1 MRILGIDPG
10 YQRIGYAVLEAYRD
24 RKPVLAESGVFETSA
39 ADPFPVRLVQM
50 RDALR
55 EVIERLEPTELALE
69 ELYWSKNVK
78 TAIAVAQ
85 ARGVL
90 MLTASEL
97 GLEVAEYSPTTL
109 KLGLTGSG
117 NADKGQVK
125 YMVEQ
130 MLKLPQAKRL
140 DDEYDAIA
148 LALLHAIKK
157 GLML

>member
-1 MRILGIDPG
+1 MKILGIDPG
-10 YQRIGYAVLEAYRD
+10 YQRTGYAVLDAFRD
-24 RKPVLAESGVFETSA
+24 SKPVLAESGVFETSA
-39 ADPFPVRLVQM
+39 DDPFPTRLLQT

-55 EVIERLEPTELALE
+55 EVIGRLEPTELALE
-69 ELYWSKNVK
+69 ELFWSKNVK

-90 MLTASEL
+90 MLTACEM
-97 GLEVAEYSPTTL
+97 GLEVAEYSPTVL

-125 YMVEQ
+125 YMVEH
-130 MLKLPQAKRL
+130 MLKLPEAKRL

-148 LALLHAIKK
+148 LALLHAIQK

>member
-1 MRILGIDPG
+1 MKILGVDPG
-10 YQRIGYAVLEAYRD
+10 YQRTGYAVLEAFRD
-24 RKPVLAESGVFETSA
+24 SKPVLAESGVFETSA
-39 ADPFPVRLVQM
+39 DNPFPVRLVQT

-55 EVIERLEPTELALE
+55 EVIERLEPSELALE

-90 MLTASEL
+90 LLTATEM
-97 GLEVAEYSPTTL
+97 GLDVAEYSPTAL
-109 KLGLTGSG
+109 KLGLTGNG
-117 NADKGQVK
+117 NADKDQVK

-130 MLKLPQAKRL
+130 MLKLPEAKRL

-148 LALLHAIKK
+148 LALLHAIQK

>member
-1 MRILGIDPG
+1 MNILGVDPG
-10 YQRIGYAVLEAYRD
+10 YQRTGYAVLEASRE
-24 RKPVLAESGVFETSA
+24 RKAVLVESGVFETSA
-39 ADPFPVRLVQM
+39 ADPFHLRLVQT

-69 ELYWSKNVK
+69 ELFWSKNVK

-90 MLTASEL
+90 MLTASEM
-97 GLEVAEYSPTTL
+97 GLEIAEYAPTVL

-130 MLKLPQAKRL
+130 MLKLPEAKRL

-148 LALLHAIKK
+148 LALLHAIQK

>member
-1 MRILGIDPG
+1 VRILGIDPG
-10 YQRIGYAVLEAYRD
+10 YQRTGYAVLEASTED
-24 RKPVLAESGVFETSA
+24 KPSLVESGVFETSA
-39 ADPFPVRLVQM
+39 DEPFPQRLRQM
-50 RDALR
+50 RDAAR
-55 EVIERLEPTELALE
+55 EVIERLQPAELALE

-90 MLTASEL
+90 MLAASEL
-97 GLEVAEYSPTTL
+97 GLEVAEYSPTVL

-117 NADKGQVK
+117 DAGKDQVK

-130 MLKLPQAKRL
+130 MLKLPEAKRL

-148 LALLHAIKK
+148 LALLHAIQK
-157 GLML
+157 GFML

>member
-10 YQRIGYAVLEAYRD
+10 YQRTGYAVLEASRD

-39 ADPFPVRLVQM
+39 DDPFHVRLVQT

-55 EVIERLEPTELALE
+55 EVIERLEPTELSLE
-69 ELYWSKNVK
+69 QLFWSKNVK

-90 MLTASEL
+90 MLTASEM
-97 GLEVAEYSPTTL
+97 GLEIAEYSPTAL

-117 NADKGQVK
+117 NADKGQMK
-125 YMVEQ
+125 YMVEH
-130 MLKLPQAKRL
+130 MLTLPQAKRL

-148 LALLHAIKK
+148 LALLHAIQK